1 MEKIQTCSLSSNGFP
16 AAFGI
21 LYHWSLTTWRASKL
35 EQQLRPGDPPPQLR
49 RRSMSE
55 SLKIVGPKHINR
67 RREAVCPEHA
77 TLKLFWVFETGFLP
91 SFLLT
96 NIQKNKKRN
105 SRRCCLCDER
115 FQDPVCPLWLD
126 NNLAAGR
133 AGDEEQQLRTERLVV
148 STEPAP
154 SPWTPDGGGWKGR
167 NWAEWPCPWE
177 SQEFK
182 GKSPFQICFPPAGVL
197 DALETLPPLLSVPG
211 FSGDQVTYSKYK
223 LET

>member
-1 MEKIQTCSLSSNGFP
+1 MQNCSLSSSGFP
-16 AAFGI
+16 DAFGI
-21 LYHWSLTTWRASKL
+21 LYHWSLTTWGAPKS
-35 EQQLRPGDPPPQLR
+35 EQQPRPGDPPPQLR
-49 RRSMSE
+49 LRSTSE

-67 RREAVCPEHA
+67 TRVADCPEHA

-96 NIQKNKKRN
+96 NIQKNKKSS

-133 AGDEEQQLRTERLVV
+133 EGDKEQLTTERLVV

-167 NWAEWPCPWE
+167 NWAGWPCPWE

-182 GKSPFQICFPPAGVL
+182 GKVL
-197 DALETLPPLLSVPG
+197 FKSV
-211 FSGDQVTYSKYK
+211 FHQLVS
-223 LET
+223 